1 MFSIDITKKAN
12 KFLDKLKNKEREII
26 LNKINSIRDNPF
38 RFIKRLEGTK
48 LWRLRIQD
56 YRAILDI
63 IISGNKIIVLRIGN
77 RKDVYNKLG

>member
-38 RFIKRLEGTK
+38 RFIKRLEGTQ